1 MIEEKICISNDEEK
15 ILLETIGQKMIL
27 ISTEDPLNFNEN
39 FIWTLYCDFGK
50 IYLKIERKDI
60 VAKMFDIDE
69 DGGNF
74 FISMKLRQGIFRFES
89 GEELIT
95 SEKTCKDTKREP
107 SWVFA

>member
-27 ISTEDPLNFNEN
+27 ISTEDPLNFNDN

-50 IYLKIERKDI
+50 IHLKIEREDI

-74 FISMKLRQGIFRFES
+74 FYFKSSAAKRTQNRYENVKQNCSRRFH
-89 GEELIT
+89 
-95 SEKTCKDTKREP
+95 C
-107 SWVFA
+107 